1 MAEGPDEAGD
11 GALGVGKDHAEGLSL
26 MTEAPLSVL
35 VCYDSPDKP
44 RIEGA
49 DGSAVKADIFEIA
62 G

>member
-1 MAEGPDEAGD
+1 
-11 GALGVGKDHAEGLSL
+11 